1 MGEQLLAHDHAPEI
15 GDHNGG
21 EEGNDDPDDGHDRG
35 LLDHR
40 GLLDGHEAH
49 EDVRHTEVAKTPTE
63 AADDVLPARVEDTA
77 AEGALRHRAGRSVG
91 ILIDRLQRR
100 GIKQLAVAE
109 IDDDRHQHQRRHH
122 QKALE
127 EIRPAHGGEAAEEGV
142 GHDDEQEGEH
152 GDLRGNIREER
163 GKHGGARHQRGGHI
177 DRVGKEEDERAHE
190 LQRAG
195 IDREAVRQ
203 VLRERDGIVRRLGEG
218 AKALGAQD
226 PVGRRTDGKADAD
239 PHLAEAEGEDRA
251 GQAHQQPR
259 GHIGRLR
266 GQGGDPGAHGASA
279 EEEVLRIFVRAV
291 EVEHQR
297 HAEQDNKVRDKC
309 CDLPVHKLL
318 SFRLSV

>member
-1 MGEQLLAHDHAPEI
+1 MKKITLIIFLIVFSAFSNLLKAQVNGQAIDPISSTPEDPI
-15 GDHNGG
+15 YFYIESASDGTVTYGGAQYTGDF
-21 EEGNDDPDDGHDRG
+21 
-35 LLDHR
+35 
-40 GLLDGHEAH
+40 
-49 EDVRHTEVAKTPTE
+49 
-63 AADDVLPARVEDTA
+63 
-77 AEGALRHRAGRSVG
+77 
-91 ILIDRLQRR
+91 
-100 GIKQLAVAE
+100 
-109 IDDDRHQHQRRHH
+109 
-122 QKALE
+122 
-127 EIRPAHGGEAAEEGV
+127 
-142 GHDDEQEGEH
+142 
-152 GDLRGNIREER
+152 RGNVREER

-218 AKALGAQD
+218 AQPLGAQD

-266 GQGGDPGAHGASA
+266 GQGGDPGAHGAPA